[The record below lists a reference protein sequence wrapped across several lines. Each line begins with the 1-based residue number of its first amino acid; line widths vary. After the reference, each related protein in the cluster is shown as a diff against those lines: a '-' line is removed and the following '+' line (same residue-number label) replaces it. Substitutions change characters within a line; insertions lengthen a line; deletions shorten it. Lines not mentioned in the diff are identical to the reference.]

1 MSEKLPSR
9 EVLIDAVEPDGTLN
23 LAKFLAREV
32 GVLEPADLMASVQL
46 ICKTPLKAV
55 KFDGVETVGEI
66 RPDHFL
72 RYIPVTA
79 NVLSCH
85 KVWEVS
91 DKVTRPSFYY
101 AGVCEVGEDRFRF
114 VSRVRVPQGRRRMV
128 VFPTVE
134 EGGRKPRPVLK
145 VLGFEDEQRFD
156 TDWRPSGPQDVRA
169 CFPTLVGEDVNAML
183 LVLALASRL
192 NLNRDFWVMGLV
204 LQGESSSGK
213 SYLANQVLRPFTLLG
228 RVEEFTRFT
237 GPYLERKFKGRNM
250 DEVILLIYE
259 LGDNTPQQLHLTLSE
274 GRLRVGLV
282 DRETGEAIEYDFE
295 GMPFLLSTTPLESL
309 RPDLRNRV
317 IVTAIDESEEQTK
330 KILKFETELA
340 ADGMAAKKL
349 RDEAEALARRF
360 AGFFQSLR
368 PAAVV
373 VPWAEKLY
381 ERLTFYETKLRR
393 DWKKLFAL
401 LQASALLFQHDRK
414 VEERDGVRV
423 VYADR
428 RDLENLL
435 YVMPAFTQTLRN
447 VTEAQKRMLD
457 ILEGTFEA
465 TARELVEKALK
476 TGWKVSARRV
486 RAILEELEALGY
498 VVISRAGRENRYT
511 KVRGYNEIDFSPLLE
526 VVGES
531 EPIRLNNV
539 EHAEQPG
546 SGGCSELV
554 SPPQAVE
561 SQNSGE
567 SADLE
572 HANPTQTGT
581 SLRNPQI
588 SITCL
593 GGAHGECSGAFK
605 ALIPDFKNRSNTTE
619 QLTCLCPCHRGGEE

>member
-1 MSEKLPSR
+1 MSEKISR
-9 EVLIDAVEPDGTLN
+9 EVLVDAVEPDGTLN
-23 LAKFLAREV
+23 LVKFLARDV

-46 ICKTPLKAV
+46 ICKTPLKSI
-55 KFDGVETVGEI
+55 KFDGVEAVGEV

-79 NVLSCH
+79 NVLSCR
-85 KVWEVS
+85 KVWEVT
-91 DKVTRPSFYY
+91 DKVTRPSFHYV
-101 AGVCEVGEDRFRF
+101 GVCEVGEDRFRF
-114 VSRVRVPQGRRRMV
+114 VSRVRVPEGRRRLV
-128 VFPTVE
+128 VFPTV

-145 VLGFEDEQRFD
+145 VLGFENEQRFD
-156 TDWRPSGPQDVRA
+156 TEWRPSGPQDVRS

-237 GPYLERKFKGRNM
+237 GPYLERRFKGRNM
-250 DEVILLIYE
+250 DEVIFLIYE

-282 DRETGEAIEYDFE
+282 DKETGEAIEYDFE

-360 AGFFQSLR
+360 AGFFQGLR

-414 VEERDGVRV
+414 VEERNGVRV

-465 TARELVEKALK
+465 TAREIVEKALK
-476 TGWKVSARRV
+476 TGWKVSARRA

-498 VVISRAGRENRYT
+498 VVISRVGRENKYT

-526 VVGES
+526 VVGEP
-531 EPIRLNNV
+531 EPIRLNNM
-539 EHAEQPG
+539 EHAEQCG
-546 SGGCSELV
+546 SGGCSESV
-554 SPPQAVE
+554 SPPQAME

-572 HANPTQTGT
+572 HVDPTQTDT
-581 SLRNPQI
+581 HPHI
-588 SITCL
+588 CL
-593 GGAHGECSGAFK
+593 GGAHGECHGVF
-605 ALIPDFKNRSNTTE
+605 INTTE
-619 QLTCLCPCHRGGEE
+619 QLPCLCPCHQGGEE